1 MADVFDE
8 DSQNFR
14 PGTRARVSLPSHKK
28 SLSAI
33 VSEVLPQFDASSRT
47 LKVRL
52 EIDNP
57 DYVLRPD
64 MFVDV
69 ELLVAYSDVIAV
81 PVDAVLD
88 SGLKKTVYV
97 DRGEGSFE
105 PREVETGRRFTGR
118 VEILRGLEP
127 GERIAS
133 AGTFMLDSETRMKQ
147 TTTAVHDEMTKDPVC
162 GMGLQA
168 AKAGARME
176 YQGVMRYFCSPKCKN
191 KFVNN
196 PHGYLA
202 NENVARAGKTID

>member
-1 MADVFDE
+1 VV
-8 DSQNFR
+8 
-14 PGTRARVSLPSHKK
+14 G
-28 SLSAI
+28 
-33 VSEVLPQFDASSRT
+33 EVLPQFDASSRT

-57 DYVLRPD
+57 EYALRPD

-88 SGLKKTVYV
+88 SGLRKTVYI
-97 DRGEGSFE
+97 DRGEGNFE
-105 PREVETGRRFTGR
+105 PREVQTGRRFSGR

-147 TTTAVHDEMTKDPVC
+147 TAIAVHDEMTKDPVC
-162 GMGLQA
+162 GMRLQA
-168 AKAGARME
+168 AKAGARSE
-176 YQGVMRYFCSPKCKN
+176 YQGVVRYFCSPKCKE

-196 PHGYLA
+196 PHGYSA
-202 NENVARAGKTID
+202 TENVARAGKTID

>member
-1 MADVFDE
+1 
-8 DSQNFR
+8 
-14 PGTRARVSLPSHKK
+14 L
-28 SLSAI
+28 
-33 VSEVLPQFDASSRT
+33 
-47 LKVRL
+47 
-52 EIDNP
+52 
-57 DYVLRPD
+57 
-64 MFVDV
+64 
-69 ELLVAYSDVIAV
+69 DVIAV

-97 DRGEGSFE
+97 ERGEGSFE
-105 PREVETGRRFTGR
+105 PREVETGRRFAGR

-127 GERIAS
+127 GEHIAS

-168 AKAGARME
+168 AKAAARTK
-176 YQGVMRYFCSPKCKN
+176 YQGVMRYFCSSKCKE

-202 NENVARAGKTID
+202 TENVARAGKTID